1 MAVRVLVDLP
11 QAGFPAA
18 SYKGYPA
25 QTVSLRGISLL
36 VGHKRD
42 GLAPA
47 VWLSMRSAAVSVL
60 SGCVHRSCADV
71 VYFLPVLQMVLPQSP
86 LRFAGHRCVGPALAV
101 RVSVCSAAALYLAGY
116 AARLLVLAVIPA
128 HGAGRIAPAAH
139 LRKNLLILCG
149 LGAGSH
155 DAVAGQLH
163 GRFRGQSF
171 RPVQSLCVPRCPSG
185 LAASRCCPTLLQI
198 SVPSAAA
205 QWMQLDVSAACLSGG
220 RFVLEC
226 LEWCSPTKC
235 VSR

>member
-1 MAVRVLVDLP
+1 MQL
-11 QAGFPAA
+11 
-18 SYKGYPA
+18 
-25 QTVSLRGISLL
+25 
-36 VGHKRD
+36 
-42 GLAPA
+42 
-47 VWLSMRSAAVSVL
+47 
-60 SGCVHRSCADV
+60 
-71 VYFLPVLQMVLPQSP
+71 
-86 LRFAGHRCVGPALAV
+86 AGHGNGGPALAV

-185 LAASRCCPTLLQI
+185 QAASRCRPTLLQI

-226 LEWCSPTKC
+226 LEWCSPPKC